1 MLLFNTKTHQKETLV
16 ARDGRVSLYVCGI
29 TPYDVTHL
37 GHAFS
42 YVFYDTLRRYLL
54 SQGLDVTYV
63 QNVTDVDDDVIR
75 KAAELGEPVEHV
87 VEVNV
92 ADFDRDMRDL
102 NVLPPTHYPRATGQ
116 IDRIL
121 TIVRRLLD
129 SGHAYTRGGDVFF
142 RASTF
147 PDFGRL
153 SGRSGDDL
161 ISDTEPK
168 RLRERMQDSHDFTLW
183 QESLPGE
190 PHWTSPWG
198 EGRPGWHI
206 ECAAMASEFAGIPVD
221 IHGGGSD
228 LIFPHHESE
237 IAQAESFSGRAPF
250 VRYWVHVGMLRIDG
264 EKMSKS
270 LKNLVLV
277 SDLLRRYDAA
287 TIRAYLLA
295 THYRAEPHYQQEDLA
310 AWSPRIQQ
318 IRQAVAA
325 QGAPGALLDPSPYLI
340 RFNAA
345 LGNDMDT
352 PHALAILGELASV
365 ILGGASR
372 LATGEASRALRDAAA
387 VLGLNVEASGDRR

>member
-1 MLLFNTKTHQKETLV
+1 MLLFNTQTRQKETLV
-16 ARDGRVSLYVCGI
+16 PREGRVSMYVCGI

-37 GHAFS
+37 GHAFG

-54 SQGLDVTYV
+54 SQGLDVNYV
-63 QNVTDVDDDVIR
+63 QNITDVDDDVIR
-75 KAAELGEPVEHV
+75 KAAELGEPVEQV

-121 TIVRRLLD
+121 TIVRALLD
-129 SGHAYTRGGDVFF
+129 NGHAYARGGDVFF
-142 RASTF
+142 RTSTF
-147 PDFGRL
+147 PDFGEL
-153 SGRSGDDL
+153 SGRSGGAL
-161 ISDTEPK
+161 ISDTEPQ
-168 RLRERMQDSHDFTLW
+168 RLRERMQDPADFTLW

-206 ECAAMASEFAGIPVD
+206 ECAAMSSGFAGIPVD

-237 IAQAESFSGRAPF
+237 IAQAESYSHSAPF
-250 VRYWVHVGMLRIDG
+250 VRYWVHVGMLRIGG

-277 SDLLRRYDAA
+277 SDLLRRYDAD

-295 THYRAEPHYQQEDLA
+295 SHYRSEVDYQEEDLA
-310 AWSPRIQQ
+310 AWAPRLLEM
-318 IRQAVAA
+318 RRAA
-325 QGAPGALLDPSPYLI
+325 AAPETSGALLDPSPHI
-340 RFNAA
+340 VRFNAA
-345 LGNDMDT
+345 LADDMDT
-352 PHALAILGELASV
+352 PHALGTLGELASS
-365 ILGGASR
+365 ILGGTSR
-372 LATGEASRALRDAAA
+372 LATESASRALRDAAA
-387 VLGLNVEASGDRR
+387 ILGLRL